1 MSPGRRWYT
10 VPPIS
15 QGHLMPSSSVGSKAE
30 EPARPRAE
38 AGDGGHPCAH
48 PLPTSPQSART
59 PPRPYPA
66 SGLGID
72 FGVTGRLRK
81 DSPEPVHLRTGARC
95 VPADRPP
102 PGTTD
107 STQHPGVSTT
117 AIVPVGCTR
126 LLAPAEAGPCAAPF
140 KGSQKTSQ
148 HYGPYSRSNAS
159 QTDDQ

>member
-10 VPPIS
+10 VPQSPRVTICRRP
-15 QGHLMPSSSVGSKAE
+15 PSVRKPKSPHAPERK
-30 EPARPRAE
+30 PAMEDTRVPTHCQLPLRAR
-38 AGDGGHPCAH
+38 G
-48 PLPTSPQSART
+48 
-59 PPRPYPA
+59 PPRPTPA

-72 FGVTGRLRK
+72 LGITGRLRK

-126 LLAPAEAGPCAAPF
+126 LLAPAEAGPCVAPF

-148 HYGPYSRSNAS
+148 HYGPYSRSN
-159 QTDDQ
+159 TH